1 MKNVLDVGD
10 GLGGAK
16 GENQNGNGF
25 IPGANRY
32 LKISPQNQ
40 IKMFKYFML
49 STVEVLIAQ
58 KLKFGTFC
66 IQIKQILMPFW
77 IKNNKY

>member
-16 GENQNGNGF
+16 NENQNGNGF
-25 IPGANRY
+25 ISGANRY

-40 IKMFKYFML
+40 KKAIQ
-49 STVEVLIAQ
+49 V
-58 KLKFGTFC
+58 FC
-66 IQIKQILMPFW
+66 VV
-77 IKNNKY
+77 NC